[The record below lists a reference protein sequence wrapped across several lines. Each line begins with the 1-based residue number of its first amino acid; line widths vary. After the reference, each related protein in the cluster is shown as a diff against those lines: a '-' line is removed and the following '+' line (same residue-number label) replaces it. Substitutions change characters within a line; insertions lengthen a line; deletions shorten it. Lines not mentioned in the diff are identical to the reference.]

1 MYSKHTLLG
10 SIIRHL
16 VLWIFVAFALFP
28 VLWIFSASIN
38 PTNNM
43 NVQRLIPKTI
53 TWNHY
58 VELFTNPQHPFGIWL
73 WNSIKIAVITSVLT
87 VILSAL
93 AAYAFSRFRFKGRRT
108 GLLGLLL
115 IQMFPQMLA
124 LVAIYMLLLQFGKI
138 SPWIGLNTHTGLIM
152 VYLGG
157 AMGFNTWLMKG
168 YFDTIPRSLEESAK
182 VDGAS
187 QFQAFTRIILPLA
200 KPILATI
207 FVLTFIGIYSE
218 YILARVLLS
227 TTHQYTLA
235 VGLNLFISGTGWGT
249 RWGIFAAG
257 ALIGAIPFLIIF
269 AIAQHLLVSGL
280 TRGSVKG

>member
-16 VLWIFVAFALFP
+16 VVWLLIGFAVFP

-38 PTNNM
+38 PTNNITA
-43 NVQRLIPKTI
+43 QQLIPKHI
-53 TWNHY
+53 TWDHY
-58 VELFTNPQHPFGIWL
+58 VELFTNPQHPYAIWL
-73 WNSIKIAVITSVLT
+73 WNSMKIAIITSLLT
-87 VILSAL
+87 VGLTAL
-93 AAYAFSRFRFKGRRT
+93 GAYAFSRFRFKGRRS

-115 IQMFPQMLA
+115 VQMFPQMLA
-124 LVAIYMLLLQFGKI
+124 MVAIYMLLLNVGKI
-138 SPWIGLNTHTGLIM
+138 APWMGLNTHPGLIM

-200 KPILATI
+200 RPILATI
-207 FVLTFIGIYSE
+207 FVLSFIGVYSE
-218 YILARVLLS
+218 YILARVLL
-227 TTHQYTLA
+227 TDTHQFTLA
-235 VGLNLFISGTGWGT
+235 LGLNLFIHGQWGN
-249 RWGIFAAG
+249 RWGVFAAG
-257 ALIGAIPFLIIF
+257 ALIGAIPFLAIF
-269 AIAQHLLVSGL
+269 AVAQHLLVSGL
-280 TRGSVKG
+280 TRGSVKE